1 MQGETNKDVMRK
13 SAQVLAE
20 KTTIPDGPNVAPS
33 PLEHLAAQGVVAPAQ
48 HASAHS
54 QGANSGQHASPAD
67 SEKPAHPDGSR

>member
-48 HASAHS
+48 HALARS
-54 QGANSGQHASPAD
+54 QGEGSGQNAGPAD
-67 SEKPAHPDGSR
+67 SEKPAHPDRSR